1 MLKNHL
7 KSFVAGA
14 LMMLLLTATITLA
27 ASGTGLLREIH
38 HGISVVLNGHPAEFP
53 EDSQPFV
60 MDDRTYLPLRA
71 MADLLDLPVD
81 FDPETNT
88 AYVGYACI
96 SELVVGGIW
105 REISRGAMLL
115 HIEFLAD
122 GTGLIFDSNVHAI
135 YPSRFFE
142 ETFAWSVID
151 GRIVFGPLENNP
163 YAAEVQV
170 DIFRNMLG
178 GVDIMTLV
186 TFSNG
191 QIDEFILL
199 ERVE

>member
-1 MLKNHL
+1 
-7 KSFVAGA
+7 
-14 LMMLLLTATITLA
+14 MLLLVTTITLA
-27 ASGTGLLREIH
+27 ASGTELLREIYH
-38 HGISVVLNGHPAEFP
+38 SISVVLNGRPAEFP

-60 MDDRTYLPLRA
+60 MNDRTYLPLRA

-81 FDPETNT
+81 FDPDTNT

-96 SELVVGGIW
+96 SELVVGGVW
-105 REISRGAMLL
+105 REISRGAVLL

-122 GTGLIFDSNVHAI
+122 GTGSIFNSNVHAI
-135 YPSRFFE
+135 YPSRFLE
-142 ETFAWSVID
+142 ETITWSVID
-151 GRIVFGPLENNP
+151 GRIVFGSLENNP
-163 YAAEVQV
+163 YATEIQV

-178 GVDIMTLV
+178 GADIMTLV
-186 TFSNG
+186 TFSND